1 MNILFIIP
9 VLFIL
14 IYIYNKENFKS
25 SNSLDIVP
33 TGINVRNNDKT
44 NISIIKK
51 IKSIPIKKYAFQTE
65 PIIPVLRDEEIRL
78 ITSFLKRHFPKF
90 LEIVRF
96 KKEQQQNVVRYD
108 VVFMIKDTNPYN
120 HVIITKIIVKD
131 GKIFFNTLEY
141 GGMIL
146 PNEMPSKQKGEE
158 LFFIGESNNK
168 IIFLDNKIKSELNKF
183 EKRKID
189 ILLRRGRKAS

>member
-1 MNILFIIP
+1 MKVVYIII
-9 VLFIL
+9 VLLVF

-33 TGINVRNNDKT
+33 TGINVKNSDAKV
-44 NISIIKK
+44 SIIEK
-51 IKSIPIKKYAFQTE
+51 INSKPIKKYAFQTDS
-65 PIIPVLRDEEIRL
+65 IIPVLKDEETRL
-78 ITSFLKRHFPKF
+78 VTSFLKRHFPKF

-96 KKEQQQNVVRYD
+96 KKEQQQYVVRYD
-108 VVFMIKDTNPYN
+108 VVFMIKDVNPYN
-120 HVIITKIIVKD
+120 HVIMTKIIVKD

-168 IIFLDNKIKSELNKF
+168 VVFLDNQIKSELNKF